1 MATYKSPVQD
11 YLFLLNDVFHIER
24 HTDVPGYAELSPDLV
39 EATLTEAAKLCDNVL
54 APLNRVGDSEGCTRH
69 EDGSVTTPSGFKE
82 AFDQF
87 RDGGWNGLKFPEEY
101 GGQGLPSVLAGV
113 LTEFLSGSNLS
124 FWMYSGLTQGAVA
137 ALLRH
142 ASDDLKRL
150 YVPKMVACEWTGTM
164 NLTEPHAGTDL
175 GLLRTRATRQA
186 DGSFAIT
193 GTKIFISAGEHDL
206 AENIVHLVL
215 ARIEGAPSGT
225 HGISLFLVPKFIPAA
240 DGSLGSRNAASCGS
254 IEHKMGI
261 HGNSTCVMNFDGATG
276 WLVGEENRG
285 LNALFTMMNEARLGT
300 GMHGIAIG
308 EAAYQNAAAYAHERL
323 QGRALAG
330 RKTDKPADPIVVH
343 GDVRRMLMTMRATTE
358 GARALAVWT
367 GIQVDLAARAADPAV
382 REAAEDHLALLTP
395 VIKAYSTD
403 TGFASAV
410 MAQQIFGGHGYI
422 VENGMEQFVR
432 DARINQI
439 YEGANGVQAMDLVG
453 RKLGL
458 NGGKPMK
465 AFVSEVEAWLHSR
478 ADKETL
484 AVHVKAL
491 EAGLGD
497 LTQAALWLAKHAGE
511 DPEVLGACA
520 YDFLNL
526 FGLVV
531 LGYMW
536 GRMCEV
542 AGEKLAGSMGQA
554 GQASAHLSAKLAVG
568 RFYAERMLP
577 ETAMLLARIK
587 TGAGATMA
595 LSDEAF

>member
-1 MATYKSPVQD
+1 MPTYKAPVQD

-24 HTDVPGYAELSPDLV
+24 YADVPGYADLSADIV
-39 EATLTEAAKLCDNVL
+39 EATLTEAAKLCNNVL
-54 APLNRVGDSEGCTRH
+54 APLNRIGDSEGCTRH
-69 EDGSVTTPSGFKE
+69 EDGSVTTASGFKE

-113 LTEFLSGSNLS
+113 LVEFLAGSNLS
-124 FWMYSGLTQGAVA
+124 FWMYSGLTQGALT
-137 ALLRH
+137 ALLH
-142 ASDDLKRL
+142 HGSDELKRL
-150 YVPKMVACEWTGTM
+150 YAPKMVACEWTGTM
-164 NLTEPHAGTDL
+164 NLTEPHCGTDL
-175 GLLRTRATRQA
+175 GLLRTRAARQA
-186 DGSFAIT
+186 DGSYAIT

-261 HGNSTCVMNFDGATG
+261 HGNCTCVMNFDGATG

-285 LNALFTMMNEARLGT
+285 LNAMFTMMNEERLGCGT
-300 GMHGIAIG
+300 HGIAIA
-308 EAAYQNAAAYAHERL
+308 EAAYQNAAVYARERL
-323 QGRALAG
+323 QGRALSGKKLA
-330 RKTDKPADPIVVH
+330 DKPADPIVVH

-358 GARALAVWT
+358 GARALAAWT
-367 GIQVDLAARAADPAV
+367 GIQVDLANRAADPAV
-382 REAAEDHLALLTP
+382 REAAEEHLALLTP

-410 MAQQIFGGHGYI
+410 MAQQIYGGHGYI
-422 VENGMEQFVR
+422 VDNGMEQFVR

-453 RKLGL
+453 RKLGM
-458 NGGKPMK
+458 NGGKPIK
-465 AFVSEVEAWLHSR
+465 AFASEVEAWLKRH
-478 ADKETL
+478 ADTQAL

-497 LTQAALWLAKHAGE
+497 LTQAALWIAKHASE
-511 DPEVLGACA
+511 DPEILGAGA

-526 FGLVV
+526 FGLVA

-542 AGEKLAGSMGQA
+542 AGEKLAGA
-554 GQASAHLSAKLAVG
+554 TGQASAHLNAKLAVG
-568 RFYAERMLP
+568 RFFAERMLP

-595 LSDEAF
+595 LADEAF